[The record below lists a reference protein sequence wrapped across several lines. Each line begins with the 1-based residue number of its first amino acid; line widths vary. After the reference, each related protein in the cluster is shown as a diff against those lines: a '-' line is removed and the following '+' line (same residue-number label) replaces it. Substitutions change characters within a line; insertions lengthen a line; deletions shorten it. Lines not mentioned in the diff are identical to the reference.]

1 MAGFIQIIYTLLSD
15 QGYIVGMHFVA
26 SLQESQRVIYM
37 ELKAQQLIV
46 LLVSM
51 FIFTLGFGIIV
62 PVFGYLTKDMGASAL
77 DLGLLMA
84 TMSAMQ
90 FLFAPTWGKLS
101 DRIGRKP
108 VMLIGLFGFGLSF
121 VLTGLS
127 TQLWML
133 FAAQIIGGLLSAGIW
148 PAVLAYVTDISSPE
162 DRGKL
167 MGFMGAAS
175 GLGIIIGPAI
185 SSILAGWGLT
195 VPFFAAAAIA
205 LATMLMGAVLL
216 PESLEKG
223 KQVHKSPKV
232 ALLDTLKTP
241 LGTVFFIMLLVSF
254 AGACLDGTA
263 TYFIMDKFHLTENA
277 SSMPVLNFTMML
289 TGPNVMG
296 VIFTIMGVVSVVSQ
310 LAVGPLIGKYGEK
323 NTMVFG
329 LVLLAAG
336 MLFMPFA
343 MGLASLTLIV
353 SVMGVGMNLVN
364 PAVNTLVSKQAP
376 PDRIGAMMGLLGSF
390 NSVGRVLGP
399 SIGGAAYMVSMSLP
413 YIGSAI
419 VAAGCAGAM
428 ALMGK
433 KLGAPGESESA
444 TQ

>member
-1 MAGFIQIIYTLLSD
+1 M
-15 QGYIVGMHFVA
+15 
-26 SLQESQRVIYM
+26 VINM

-51 FIFTLGFGIIV
+51 FIFTLGFGIVV

-108 VMLIGLFGFGLSF
+108 VMLIGLFGFALSF
-121 VLTGLS
+121 ILTGFS
-127 TQLWML
+127 TKLWML

-148 PAVLAYVTDISSPE
+148 PAVLAYVTDISTHE

-167 MGFMGAAS
+167 MGYMGAAS
-175 GLGIIIGPAI
+175 GLGIIVGPAI

-195 VPFFAAAAIA
+195 VPFFAAAILA
-205 LATMLMGAVLL
+205 LVTLVLSVVLL
-216 PESLEKG
+216 PESLQKG
-223 KQVHKSPKV
+223 RQTRKGSKV
-232 ALLDTLKTP
+232 ALFDTLKTP
-241 LGTVFFIMLLVSF
+241 LGTVFFIMLFVSF

-263 TYFIMDKFHLTENA
+263 AYFIMDRFHLTEN
-277 SSMPVLNFTMML
+277 SSAMPVLNVTMPL

-296 VIFTIMGVVSVVSQ
+296 IIFTAMGIISVVSQ
-310 LAVGPLIGKYGEK
+310 LAVGPLIQRYGEK
-323 NTMVFG
+323 NTMLFG
-329 LVLLAAG
+329 LAILASG
-336 MLFMPFA
+336 MIFMPFA
-343 MGLASLTLIV
+343 IDLVSLVLIV
-353 SVMGVGMNLVN
+353 CVIGIGMNLIN
-364 PAVNTLVSKQAP
+364 PAVNTLVSRQAP

-399 SIGGAAYMVSMSLP
+399 SVGGAAYMVSMALP
-413 YIGSAI
+413 YIGSAV
-419 VAAGCAGAM
+419 VAGACGIAM
-428 ALMGK
+428 ALTGRKMSTDS
-433 KLGAPGESESA
+433 ESESS

>member
-1 MAGFIQIIYTLLSD
+1 
-15 QGYIVGMHFVA
+15 
-26 SLQESQRVIYM
+26 M

-90 FLFAPTWGKLS
+90 FLCAPTWGKLS
-101 DRIGRKP
+101 DKIGRKP
-108 VMLIGLFGFGLSF
+108 VMLIGLFGFALSF
-121 VLTGLS
+121 ILTGFS

-162 DRGKL
+162 ERGKL

-175 GLGIIIGPAI
+175 GLGIIVGPAI
-185 SSILAGWGLT
+185 SSILASWGLT
-195 VPFFAAAAIA
+195 VPFFAAAGIA
-205 LATMLMGAVLL
+205 LVTLVMSVFLL
-216 PESLEKG
+216 PESLQKG
-223 KQVHKSPKV
+223 KHIHKGPKV

-241 LGTVFFIMLLVSF
+241 LGAVFFIMLLVSF

-263 TYFIMDKFHLTENA
+263 AYFIMDKFSLTEQA
-277 SSMPVLNFTMML
+277 SSMPVLNSTMTL

-296 VIFTIMGVVSVVSQ
+296 IIFTVMGIVSVVSQ
-310 LAVGPLIGKYGEK
+310 LAVGPLIQKYGEK

-329 LVLLAAG
+329 LILVAAG
-336 MLFMPFA
+336 MICMPFSI
-343 MGLASLTLIV
+343 GLASLVLTV
-353 SVMGVGMNLVN
+353 CVMGIGMNLVN

-399 SIGGAAYMVSMSLP
+399 SVGGAAYMISMTLP
-413 YIGSAI
+413 YIGSAV

-433 KLGAPGESESA
+433 RLGAPGESESA

>member
-1 MAGFIQIIYTLLSD
+1 
-15 QGYIVGMHFVA
+15 
-26 SLQESQRVIYM
+26 
-37 ELKAQQLIV
+37 
-46 LLVSM
+46 M
-51 FIFTLGFGIIV
+51 FIFTLGFGIII
-62 PVFGYLTKDMGASAL
+62 PVFGYLTKSMGASAL
-77 DLGLLMA
+77 ELGLLMA

-90 FLFAPTWGKLS
+90 FLCAPTWGKLS

-108 VMLIGLFGFGLSF
+108 VMLIGLFGFSLSF
-121 VLTGLS
+121 VLTGFS

-133 FAAQIIGGLLSAGIW
+133 FAAQIIGGFLSAGIW
-148 PAVLAYVTDISSPE
+148 PAVLAYVTDISTPE

-167 MGFMGAAS
+167 MGFMGASS

-185 SSILAGWGLT
+185 SSILASWGLT
-195 VPFFAAAAIA
+195 VPFFAAAAIS

-223 KQVHKSPKV
+223 KQAHKVPKV
-232 ALLDTLKTP
+232 SLIDTLKTP
-241 LGTVFFIMLLVSF
+241 LGTVFFIMLFVSF

-263 TYFIMDKFHLTENA
+263 AYFIMDKFHLTEQA
-277 SSMPVLNFTMML
+277 SSMPVLNSSMTL

-296 VIFTIMGVVSVVSQ
+296 VIFTIMGIVCVAVQ

-323 NTMVFG
+323 NTMLIG
-329 LVLLAAG
+329 LVLLAG
-336 MLFMPFA
+336 SMLVMPFA
-343 MGLASLTLIV
+343 MGLVSLVLIV
-353 SVMGVGMNLVN
+353 SVMGIGMNLIN
-364 PAVNTLVSKQAP
+364 PAVNTLVSKMAP

-399 SIGGAAYMVSMSLP
+399 SVGGAAYMVSMTLP
-413 YIGSAI
+413 YVGSAV
-419 VAAGCAGAM
+419 VAGGCTGVL

-433 KLGAPGESESA
+433 KLSAPGGAENA